1 MTEIFAEEADAM
13 SERDSV
19 DESYKIGQQTREGV
33 LFSDSFS
40 AVERHAYPDIDD
52 GCVISRRVE
61 TRLIRK
67 DGSSRVTHLF
77 PAVGFDL
84 HNLLSLVP
92 LTFCPLQLRLFLWHY
107 FARPILSSS
116 WLFLAISIF

>member
-1 MTEIFAEEADAM
+1 MTYGYDSVTNLLNKGSITPHSSSFDIFYRLRMTEIFAEEADAM

-52 GCVISRRVE
+52 GCVIS
-61 TRLIRK
+61 
-67 DGSSRVTHLF
+67 
-77 PAVGFDL
+77 
-84 HNLLSLVP
+84 
-92 LTFCPLQLRLFLWHY
+92 
-107 FARPILSSS
+107 
-116 WLFLAISIF
+116 